1 MKKTYQKPTLE
12 LMAVD
17 TRTDGCRAGK
27 HDGNQFYE
35 YFRGGNGCQRRFEQ
49 RRERHQRLGIS
60 K

>member
-12 LMAVD
+12 LMAVE
-17 TRTDGCRAGK
+17 
-27 HDGNQFYE
+27 FYE